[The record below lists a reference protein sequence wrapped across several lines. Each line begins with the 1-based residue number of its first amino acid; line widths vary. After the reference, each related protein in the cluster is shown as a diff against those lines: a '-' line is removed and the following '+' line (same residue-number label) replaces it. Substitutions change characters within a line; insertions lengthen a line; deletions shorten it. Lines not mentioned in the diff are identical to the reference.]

1 MENVSMNVN
10 VKKEDTISGLLDV
23 FLIPVIFMW
32 TMPGLAT
39 VIPVLTA
46 LTAFGYWQWVGTMIV
61 VRYLARII
69 NRAIRR

>member
-23 FLIPVIFMW
+23 FLIPAIFMW

-46 LTAFGYWQWVGTMIV
+46 LTAFGYWQGGGTMIV
-61 VRYLARII
+61 IRYLARII

>member
-10 VKKEDTISGLLDV
+10 VKKEDTISGLLDI
-23 FLIPVIFMW
+23 FLIPAIFMW

-46 LTAFGYWQWVGTMIV
+46 LTTFGYWQGVGTMIV
-61 VRYLARII
+61 IRYLARII